1 MRDKLDCPE
10 ELENLELEIQVCKVL
25 EIKTDASIRIAR
37 SSLSYEEDLPKYKL
51 LSLQCQI

>member
-51 LSLQCQI
+51 LSLQC